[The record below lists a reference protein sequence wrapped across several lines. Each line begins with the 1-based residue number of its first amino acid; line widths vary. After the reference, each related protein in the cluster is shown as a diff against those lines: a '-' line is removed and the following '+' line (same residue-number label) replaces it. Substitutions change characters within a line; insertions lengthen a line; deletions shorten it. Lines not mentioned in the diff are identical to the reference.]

1 MSSSNGILLAPTAG
15 AAENPLV
22 AARRS
27 LAAALAALV
36 PVGTVAALA
45 AVVAG
50 PAFAESEARTLST
63 SPYLGFQDSARPLG

>member
-15 AAENPLV
+15 AAENPIV
-22 AARRS
+22 AARRR
-27 LAAALAALV
+27 LAALV
-36 PVGTVAALA
+36 PVGTEAELA

-63 SPYLGFQDSARPLG
+63 SPCLGFRDSVRPLG

>member
-22 AARRS
+22 AARRR
-27 LAAALAALV
+27 LAVAALV
-36 PVGTVAALA
+36 PVGTVAALV

-50 PAFAESEARTLST
+50 PAFAESEAQTLST
-63 SPYLGFQDSARPLG
+63 SPCLGFQDSVRPLG